1 MADRGTFPCIT
12 ATPPEAAAAIDTGDS
27 WIKHDGAAL
36 RFAQSILPVRDVRL
50 TGVPIAGALLGS
62 VHEAGVPVPN
72 CVVRVYERKSGAM
85 VAEVRTDAAGLFAVP
100 GVRKGSDDHYAI
112 ALDPDGGALYNALI
126 FDRVIPV

>member
-12 ATPPEAAAAIDTGDS
+12 ASSPEAAAAIDTGDS
-27 WIKHDGAAL
+27 WIKHGGASVRIAPL
-36 RFAQSILPVRDVRL
+36 MHNLRDVRL

>member
-12 ATPPEAAAAIDTGDS
+12 NNPPEAAAAIDIGDS
-27 WIKHDGAAL
+27 WIKHGGASPYTPQL
-36 RFAQSILPVRDVRL
+36 MLKVRDVRL

-72 CVVRVYERKSGAM
+72 CVVRVYERESGAM
-85 VAEVRTDAAGLFAVP
+85 VSEVRTDSAGLFSVP
-100 GVRKGSDDHYAI
+100 GVRKGRDDHYAI